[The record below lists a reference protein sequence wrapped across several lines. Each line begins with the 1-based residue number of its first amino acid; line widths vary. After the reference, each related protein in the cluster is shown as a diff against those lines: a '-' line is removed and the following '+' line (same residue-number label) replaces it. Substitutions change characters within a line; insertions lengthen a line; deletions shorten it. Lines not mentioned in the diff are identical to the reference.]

1 MQKSSVVIEQIL
13 DAAQMLPPAE
23 RDSYLDRVCAK
34 DHELSTT
41 VRRLLHSIDEADLFL
56 RETSESAQIERFVD
70 EIAGFQVVRL
80 LGEGGGGSVLLAQQL
95 VPIKRDV
102 AIKVVKL
109 GMDTKAVVRRF
120 EAEQQALGLM
130 DHPNIARVFGA
141 GATQAGR
148 PYFVME
154 LVRGIR
160 ITDYCNQC
168 RLSVPEK
175 LAVFSQVCHAIQHAH
190 QKGIIHR
197 DIKPSNVLVTLH
209 DGVAVAKVIDFGIA
223 KAIHGRLME
232 ETLHTSAEHFV
243 GTPAYMSPEQLI
255 AGISHVDTRADV
267 YSLGVLLY
275 ELLAGCTPLD
285 EAEFGGAASDVMRQ
299 KLLTEEPP
307 TPSKRVAAMRNDK
320 SERLCQWGQAD
331 VPRVVRS
338 LRGDLDCIVMRC
350 LEKERTR
357 RYQSANELVQDIDRF
372 ILKLPVLARPPS
384 IGYVVSRFVRRHKLA
399 VAASLFSVCALFG
412 GAALASYH
420 AIRAVE
426 AQGVAQQVVNFLRD
440 DLLSPASPEL
450 EPDRDIKMRTVL
462 DRASAKVDSRF
473 ADQPL
478 VEASVRKTLGQA
490 YEALG
495 DAEQAAKHL
504 ERSVALHEQ
513 LFGPDDAS
521 LLETK
526 SLLLD
531 VLGQQSKYTRAVAL
545 GSSVLDAQ
553 RRIVG
558 PDHPDTLQTMVRL
571 GRIHRL
577 TARYA
582 DAEALHR
589 EAYASYHRKLGG
601 DNQQTM
607 EALHALAATQLYR
620 GNYRG
625 AQLLLER
632 VVAFSVRSLGR
643 QHPDTMSAQGN
654 LAVSYSYQ
662 GKFHEAEAI
671 QRELLEIHERVLG
684 VDHPETLVTLENLA
698 YTYAEQ
704 GNPAAA
710 SLLQSRALGASKKVR
725 GKEHPHTLI
734 TMGNLAASYE
744 DMGQLREAIE
754 LRSEAIA
761 IERRTLGDRHPS
773 TLLSMNNLAFDY
785 RVLGRLLEAESL
797 LVHTT
802 QVSPEVLGPE
812 HPDTLGY
819 RRSLAAVYQAQGRL
833 SEAAAILLD
842 VVPTTTRVLGIG
854 HRDTLDSARELASI
868 LLLQRK
874 ASEAEALLSSSIR
887 ATSVKGWRLALAQS
901 CLGEA
906 LLDLSRFSAAEHYLL
921 AGHAGL
927 LDSSKS
933 MPVHRWP
940 EIEKAAARVA
950 RLYKLWNKPEAAA
963 RWEEAMK
970 AHPIVARSSQ
980 P

>member
-1 MQKSSVVIEQIL
+1 MQKSSSVIEQIL
-13 DAAQMLPPAE
+13 DAAQMLPKAE
-23 RDSYLDRVCAK
+23 RNSYLSRVCAS
-34 DHELSTT
+34 DQELSIT
-41 VRRLLHSIDEADLFL
+41 VRRLLDSADEVDLL
-56 RETSESAQIERFVD
+56 LKETSASTQLEQFVD
-70 EIAGFQVVRL
+70 EIVGFSVVRL

-130 DHPNIARVFGA
+130 DHPNIAKVFGA
-141 GATQAGR
+141 GVTRAGR

-160 ITDYCNQC
+160 ITDYCDQC
-168 RLSVPEK
+168 RLSVPER
-175 LAVFSQVCHAIQHAH
+175 LAVFAQVCHAIQHAH
-190 QKGIIHR
+190 HKGIIHR

-232 ETLHTSAEHFV
+232 ETLHTNAEHLV
-243 GTPAYMSPEQLI
+243 GTPAYISPEQLI
-255 AGISHVDTRADV
+255 AGISDVDTRADV

-285 EAEFGGAASDVMRQ
+285 EAELGGNGHEVMRQ
-299 KLLTEEPP
+299 RLLTEEPL
-307 TPSKRVAAMRNDK
+307 TPSKRISALRKDESDRV
-320 SERLCQWGQAD
+320 CQGRQTD
-331 VPRVVRS
+331 VSRMVRS
-338 LRGDLDCIVMRC
+338 LRGDLDWIVMRC
-350 LEKERTR
+350 LAKERTR

-399 VAASLFSVCALFG
+399 VAASLFSLCAVLT

-420 AIRAVE
+420 AILAVE
-426 AQGVAQQVVNFLRD
+426 AQGVAHQVVNFLRD

-450 EPDRDIKMRTVL
+450 EPDRDIRMRTVL
-462 DRASAKVDSRF
+462 DRASAKVDTRF

-478 VEASVRKTLGQA
+478 VEASVRRTLGHA
-490 YEALG
+490 YETLG
-495 DAEQAAKHL
+495 DLEQASKHL
-504 ERSVALHEQ
+504 KRSIVLREQ
-513 LFGPDDAS
+513 LSDADDAS

-526 SLLLD
+526 SFLLD
-531 VLGQQSKYTRAVAL
+531 VLGQQSKYESAVAL
-545 GSSVLDAQ
+545 GTAVLEAQ
-553 RRIVG
+553 RQVVG
-558 PDHPDTLQTMVRL
+558 PNHPDTLLTMVRL
-571 GRIHRL
+571 GRVYRL
-577 TARYA
+577 TAKYP

-589 EAYASYHRKLGG
+589 QAYEAYRRQLGE
-601 DNQQTM
+601 DSQQTM

-620 GNYRG
+620 GNYRE

-632 VVAFSVRSLGR
+632 VVVFSSSSLGS
-643 QHPDTMSAQGN
+643 QHPDTMSARSN
-654 LAVSYSYQ
+654 LAASYSYQ
-662 GKFHEAEAI
+662 GKFAEAEAI
-671 QRELLEIHERVLG
+671 QRELLQISERILG
-684 VDHPETLVTLENLA
+684 AEHADTLVTLENLA

-704 GNPAAA
+704 GNPEAAL
-710 SLLQSRALGASKKVR
+710 LLQLRALATSKRVR
-725 GKEHPHTLI
+725 GAEHPHTLL

-744 DMGQLREAIE
+744 DMGRFNEAVELRNEAI
-754 LRSEAIA
+754 S
-761 IERRTLGDRHPS
+761 IERRILGDRHPS

-785 RVLGRLLEAESL
+785 RVLGRLPEAESL
-797 LVHTT
+797 LLQAT
-802 QVSPEVLGPE
+802 QISPDVLGSQ

-819 RRSLAAVYQAQGRL
+819 LRSLAAVYQAQGRFADAAGIL
-833 SEAAAILLD
+833 SD
-842 VVPTTTRVLGIG
+842 VVPTTKRVLGTS
-854 HRDTLDSARELASI
+854 HRDTLDSSRELASV

-874 ASEAEALLSSSIR
+874 PREAEALLSASIKD
-887 ATSVKGWRLALAQS
+887 TSVKGWRLALARS

-906 LLDLSRFSAAEHYLL
+906 LLDLNRFADAEEHLL

-933 MPVHRWP
+933 MPVHRRS
-940 EIEKAAARVA
+940 EIDKAASRLAN
-950 RLYKLWNKPEAAA
+950 LYKLWNKPEVAA
-963 RWEEAMK
+963 RWEEAVK
-970 AHPIVARSSQ
+970 THSITARSAQ

>member
-1 MQKSSVVIEQIL
+1 MQKSSVVIEQVL

-23 RDSYLDRVCAK
+23 RDSYLGRVCAG
-34 DHELSTT
+34 DRELSTT
-41 VRRLLHSIDEADLFL
+41 VRRLLNSVDEVDLFL
-56 RETSESAQIERFVD
+56 RETSESAQFQQFVD
-70 EIAGFQVVRL
+70 EIPGFKVVRL

-141 GATQAGR
+141 GATGDGR

-168 RLSVPEK
+168 RLSVPER

-190 QKGIIHR
+190 HKGIIHR

-209 DGVAVAKVIDFGIA
+209 DGMAVAKVIDFGIA
-223 KAIHGRLME
+223 KAVHGRLLE
-232 ETLHTSAEHFV
+232 ETLHTNAEHVV

-255 AGISHVDTRADV
+255 AGISQVDTRADV
-267 YSLGVLLY
+267 YSLGVLLH
-275 ELLAGCTPLD
+275 ELLVGCTPLD
-285 EAEFGGAASDVMRQ
+285 EERLECAGSEVMRQ
-299 KLLTEEPP
+299 RLLTEEPL
-307 TPSKRVAAMRNDK
+307 TPSKRILAMSYDE
-320 SERLCQWGQAD
+320 SERVCQWRQTD
-331 VPRVVRS
+331 VARIVRS
-338 LRGDLDCIVMRC
+338 LRGDLDWIVMRC
-350 LEKERTR
+350 LEKERAR
-357 RYQSANELVQDIDRF
+357 RYQSASELVQDIDRF
-372 ILKLPVLARPPS
+372 ILKSPVLARPPS
-384 IGYVVSRFVRRHKLA
+384 MGYVVSKFVRRHKLA
-399 VAASLFSVCALFG
+399 VAASSFSMCAVFA

-426 AQGVAQQVVNFLRD
+426 AQGVAQQVVGFLRD
-440 DLLSPASPEL
+440 DLLSPASPEF

-462 DRASAKVDSRF
+462 DRAAAKVDTRF
-473 ADQPL
+473 VDQPL
-478 VEASVRKTLGQA
+478 VEALVRKTLGQA

-495 DAEQAAKHL
+495 DAGQAARHL
-504 ERSVALHEQ
+504 ERSVALREQ

-531 VLGQQSKYTRAVAL
+531 VLGQQSKYTSAAAL
-545 GSSVLDAQ
+545 GLSVLEAQ

-558 PDHPDTLQTMVRL
+558 PDHPDALQTMVRL
-571 GRIHRL
+571 GRIYRL

-582 DAEALHR
+582 EAEVLHR
-589 EAYASYHRKLGG
+589 EAYASYRRRLGE

-620 GNYRG
+620 GNYKE
-625 AQLLLER
+625 AQPLLER
-632 VVAFSVRSLGR
+632 VVAFSVSSLGR
-643 QHPDTMSAQGN
+643 QHPDTMSAQSN

-662 GKFHEAEAI
+662 GKLPQAEAI

-698 YTYAEQ
+698 NTYAEQ
-704 GNPAAA
+704 GNPEAA
-710 SLLQSRALGASKKVR
+710 SLLQLRVLAASRKVR
-725 GKEHPHTLI
+725 GAEHPYTLL
-734 TMGNLAASYE
+734 TMGSLAASYE
-744 DMGQLREAIE
+744 DMGRFNEAVA
-754 LRSEAIA
+754 LRSEAISV
-761 IERRTLGDRHPS
+761 ERRTLGARHPS

-785 RVLGRLLEAESL
+785 RILGRLPEAESL
-797 LVHTT
+797 LLQAT
-802 QVSPEVLGPE
+802 QTSPEVLGPE
-812 HPDTLGY
+812 HPDTLGF

-833 SEAAAILLD
+833 SEAAAILSD
-842 VVPTTTRVLGIG
+842 VGPTTKRVLGIN
-854 HRDTLDSARELASI
+854 HRDTLDSARELAGV

-874 ASEAEALLSSSIR
+874 PSEAEALLSASIR
-887 ATSVKGWRLALAQS
+887 ETPLTGWRLALARS
-901 CLGEA
+901 YLGEA
-906 LLDLSRFSAAEHYLL
+906 LLDLNRFATAEEHLL
-921 AGHAGL
+921 AGYAGL
-927 LDSSKS
+927 LDSSKL
-933 MPVHRWP
+933 MPAHRRQ
-940 EIEKAAARVA
+940 EIGMAAARVA
-950 RLYKLWNKPEAAA
+950 SLYRRWNKPEAAA
-963 RWEEAMK
+963 RWERAMK
-970 AHPIVARSSQ
+970 DHPIVASSSQ

>member
-1 MQKSSVVIEQIL
+1 MQKSSSVIEQIL
-13 DAAQMLPPAE
+13 DAAQMLPKAE
-23 RDSYLDRVCAK
+23 RNSYLSRVCAS
-34 DHELSTT
+34 DQELSIT
-41 VRRLLHSIDEADLFL
+41 VRRLLDSADEVDLL
-56 RETSESAQIERFVD
+56 LKETSASTQLEQFVD
-70 EIAGFQVVRL
+70 EIVGFSVVRL

-130 DHPNIARVFGA
+130 DHPNIAKVFGA
-141 GATQAGR
+141 GVTRAGR

-160 ITDYCNQC
+160 ITDYCDQC
-168 RLSVPEK
+168 HLSVPER

-190 QKGIIHR
+190 HKGIIHR

-209 DGVAVAKVIDFGIA
+209 DGDAVAKVIDFGIA
-223 KAIHGRLME
+223 KAIHGHLME
-232 ETLHTSAEHFV
+232 ETLQTNVEHLV

-255 AGISHVDTRADV
+255 AGISQVDTRTDV

-275 ELLAGCTPLD
+275 ELLVGCTPLD
-285 EAEFGGAASDVMRQ
+285 EEELGAVGSEVMRQ
-299 KLLTEEPP
+299 TLLAEEPM
-307 TPSKRVAAMRNDK
+307 TPSKRILAMSHHE
-320 SERLCQWGQAD
+320 SEGVCQRRQTD
-331 VPRVVRS
+331 VLRIVRS
-338 LRGDLDCIVMRC
+338 LRGDLDWIVMRC

-357 RYQSANELVQDIDRF
+357 RYQSANELIQDIDRF
-372 ILKLPVLARPPS
+372 FLKSPVLARPPS
-384 IGYVVSRFVRRHKLA
+384 IGYVVSRFIRRHKLA
-399 VAASLFSVCALFG
+399 VAASSFSVCAVLA
-412 GAALASYH
+412 GAALASYQ
-420 AIRAVE
+420 AVRAVE
-426 AQGVAQQVVNFLRD
+426 AQGVAQQVVDFLRD
-440 DLLSPASPEL
+440 DLLSPASPQL

-462 DRASAKVDSRF
+462 DRASVKVDTRF

-478 VEASVRKTLGQA
+478 VEALVRKTLGQA

-495 DAEQAAKHL
+495 DAEQAARHL
-504 ERSVALHEQ
+504 DRSVVVREQ

-521 LLETK
+521 LLQTK

-531 VLGQQSKYTRAVAL
+531 VLGQQSKYTSAAAL
-545 GSSVLDAQ
+545 GSSVLEAQ

-571 GRIHRL
+571 GRIYRL
-577 TARYA
+577 TAKYA

-589 EAYASYHRKLGG
+589 EAYAAYQSKLGE

-620 GNYRG
+620 GNYKE

-632 VVAFSVRSLGR
+632 VVAFSASLLGR

-662 GKFHEAEAI
+662 GKLPQAEAI

-684 VDHPETLVTLENLA
+684 VEHPQTLVTLENLA

-710 SLLQSRALGASKKVR
+710 ALLQSRALAASKKVR
-725 GKEHPHTLI
+725 GGEHPHTLI

-744 DMGQLREAIE
+744 DMGQLNDAID
-754 LRSEAIA
+754 LRSEAIS
-761 IERRTLGDRHPS
+761 IERRTLGDRHPG
-773 TLLSMNNLAFDY
+773 TLLSMNNLAFSY
-785 RVLGRLLEAESL
+785 RILGRLREAESL
-797 LVHTT
+797 LVKAT
-802 QVSPEVLGPE
+802 QISPEVLGPE
-812 HPDTLGY
+812 HPDALGY

-833 SEAAAILLD
+833 SEAAGILSD
-842 VVPTTTRVLGIG
+842 VVPTTKRVLGTS
-854 HRDTLDSARELASI
+854 HRDTLDSSRELASV

-874 ASEAEALLSSSIR
+874 PREAEALLSASIKD
-887 ATSVKGWRLALAQS
+887 TSVKGWRLALARS

-906 LLDLSRFSAAEHYLL
+906 LLDLNRFADAEEHLL

-933 MPVHRWP
+933 MPVHRRS
-940 EIEKAAARVA
+940 EIDKAASRLAN
-950 RLYKLWNKPEAAA
+950 LYKLWNKPEVAA
-963 RWEEAMK
+963 RWEEAVK
-970 AHPIVARSSQ
+970 THSITARSAQ